1 MAFRLI
7 PMRTVNA
14 EWHHKFA
21 WIALFLSFLAYPI
34 LLIRYSNANTAA
46 FDEGEHIAAGYR
58 YWECGDYG
66 INPEHPPLL
75 KLIAVFPVRHWQI
88 GDFGAPCGAKATSN
102 FELVGDGFR
111 LVNSEHSDDLLR
123 RARLATIVFPLLL
136 LLTVFFFTRALFG
149 PLAAGIGVLLT
160 LFEPNLTAFGPLVL
174 TDAAVASTTLL
185 AVALA
190 WSYAR
195 KPTGLRLLLL
205 GLALGLALAS
215 KHSAAIVPFI
225 LLAEFGVDSWVRRG
239 DPMRPTLTKLALG
252 WIAACMIAVIVL
264 WGTYQFRFNA
274 LPGTH
279 PAELAI
285 ANELQAAR
293 ETNSLAGRVVLVAAR
308 HHLLPESYLAG
319 LAFVRTHAT
328 RSAYFF
334 GKELAQGVWY
344 YFPVALTIKTT
355 LPLLLFLVLSLASRD
370 LWRCYRSELIWIW
383 LPVIFFLL
391 GALTGKIN
399 IGIRHVLPIYPFLI
413 IVASAAAAWWAQ
425 RSRAA
430 TIPVVVLLVWHAA
443 SYARSFPNEVGYAN
457 EAWGGPRQLHRYLGD
472 SNVDVG
478 QSLYRVKKYI
488 AAHHI
493 ENCWIAWFG
502 MREPSAVG
510 VPCRP
515 LPRPAF
521 LEVSDRSLQPIM
533 SDRFSGDV
541 FVSTTLTNYD
551 IFPDVAFR
559 HVTPTDLVD
568 GSTLV
573 FHGNFDMPQIAAER
587 RIARGWWY
595 LIHGQPQQAVPELTA
610 AARHAQSPGIAHS
623 LLGWALQAS
632 GQLDEA
638 RLAYEQAGQDFAG
651 RPADE
656 SARRSALQAAEEL
669 RKQLGKD

>member
-1 MAFRLI
+1 MN
-7 PMRTVNA
+7 PN
-14 EWHHKFA
+14 WHHKYA

-46 FDEGEHIAAGYR
+46 FDEGEHIVAGYR
-58 YWECGDYG
+58 YWQCGDYG

-75 KLIAVFPVRHWQI
+75 KLIAAFPVRHWQI
-88 GDFGAPCGAKATSN
+88 GELGAPCGAKAASN

-111 LVNSEHSDDLLR
+111 LINSEHSDEILR
-123 RARLATIVFPLLL
+123 RARLATLVFPLLL

-149 PLAAGIGVLLT
+149 PLAAGIAALLT

-174 TDAAVASTTLL
+174 TDAAVATTTLL
-185 AVALA
+185 AVAVA

-195 KPTGLRLLLL
+195 KPSVLRLLLL
-205 GLALGLALAS
+205 GLALGLALGS
-215 KHSAAIVPFI
+215 KHSAAIVPSV
-225 LLAEFGVDSWVRRG
+225 LLLEFCLDYWVRRQ

-252 WIAACMIAVIVL
+252 WIAACLLAVTVL

-274 LPGTH
+274 LPGVH
-279 PAELAI
+279 PADLAI
-285 ANELQAAR
+285 ANQLADTGEANSLSGRLVLAAAR
-293 ETNSLAGRVVLVAAR
+293 N
-308 HHLLPESYLAG
+308 HLLPESYLAG
-319 LAFVRTHAT
+319 LVFVRTHAT

-355 LPLLLFLVLSLASRD
+355 LPLLILLLLCLASRG
-370 LWRCYRSELIWIW
+370 LWRVRRSELIWIW
-383 LPVIFFLL
+383 LPVIVFLL
-391 GALTGKIN
+391 GAMTAKIN

-413 IVASAAAAWWAQ
+413 ILASATAAWWAQ
-425 RSRAA
+425 RSRTAVVA
-430 TIPVVVLLVWHAA
+430 VVVLLTWHAA

-478 QSLYRVKKYI
+478 QSLYRVRDYI

-502 MREPSAVG
+502 MRQPEAVG
-510 VPCRP
+510 IPCRP

-521 LEVSDRSLQPIM
+521 LEASGKSLQPVM
-533 SDRFSGDV
+533 PDSLSGDI
-541 FVSTTLTNYD
+541 FVSATLTDYD
-551 IFPDVAFR
+551 IFPYVAFR
-559 HVTPTDLVD
+559 QMTPDDAVD

-587 RIARGWWY
+587 RTSRGWWY
-595 LIHGQPQQAVPELTA
+595 LIHGEPKQAIPELTA
-610 AARHAQSPGIAHS
+610 AAQQAQSPGIAHS
-623 LLGWALQAS
+623 LLAWALQAS
-632 GQLDEA
+632 GRLDEA
-638 RLAYEQAGQDFAG
+638 RTAYELAAQDFAG

-656 SARRSALQAAEEL
+656 PARRSALQSAQEL
-669 RKQLGKD
+669 RKQLGKN

>member
-1 MAFRLI
+1 
-7 PMRTVNA
+7 MRTVHA

-58 YWECGDYG
+58 YWQCGDYG

-75 KLIAVFPVRHWQI
+75 KLITAFPIRHWQI
-88 GDFGAPCGAKATSN
+88 GELGAPCGAKATSN

-111 LVNSEHSDDLLR
+111 LINSEHSDEILR
-123 RARLATIVFPLLL
+123 RARRATLVFPVLL
-136 LLTVFFFTRALFG
+136 LLTVFFFTKALFG
-149 PLAAGIGVLLT
+149 PLTAGIAALLT
-160 LFEPNLTAFGPLVL
+160 LFEPNLTAFGPLAL
-174 TDAAVASTTLL
+174 TDAAIATTTLL
-185 AVALA
+185 AVAVA

-195 KPTGLRLLLL
+195 KPSILRLFVL
-205 GLALGLALAS
+205 GVALGLALAS

-225 LLAEFGVDSWVRRG
+225 LLVEFGVDSWVRRG

-252 WIAACMIAVIVL
+252 WIGACMIAVIVL

-279 PAELAI
+279 PADLAI
-285 ANELQAAR
+285 ANELQAAG
-293 ETNSLAGRVVLVAAR
+293 ETNSLAGRVVLAAAR

-319 LAFVRTHAT
+319 LVFVRTHAT

-344 YFPVALTIKTT
+344 YFPVALAIKTT
-355 LPLLLFLVLSLASRD
+355 LPLLILIVLSLASRD
-370 LWRCYRSELIWIW
+370 LWRRYRSELIWIW

-391 GALTGKIN
+391 GALTAKIN
-399 IGIRHVLPIYPFLI
+399 IGIRHVLPVYPFLI
-413 IVASAAAAWWAQ
+413 ILASAAAAWWAQ

-430 TIPVVVLLVWHAA
+430 TIAVVVLLVWHAA

-457 EAWGGPRQLHRYLGD
+457 EAWGGPCQLHRYLGD

-478 QSLYRVKKYI
+478 QSLYRVREYI

-493 ENCWIAWFG
+493 EDCWIAWFG

-510 VPCRP
+510 IPCRP

-521 LEVSDRSLQPIM
+521 LEVSGNSLQPIVPNN
-533 SDRFSGDV
+533 FSGILL
-541 FVSTTLTNYD
+541 VSTTLTEFD
-551 IFPDVAFR
+551 IFPYVSLR
-559 HVTPTDLVD
+559 QMTPTDVVD
-568 GSTLV
+568 GSTLL
-573 FHGNFDMPQIAAER
+573 FHGNFDLPQIAAER

-595 LIHGQPQQAVPELTA
+595 LIHGEPEQAVPELA
-610 AARHAQSPGIAHS
+610 AAAQHAQSPGIAHS
-623 LLGWALQAS
+623 LLAWALQAS
-632 GQLDEA
+632 GRLDEA
-638 RLAYEQAGQDFAG
+638 RIAYEQAAQDFAG
-651 RPADE
+651 RPSDE
-656 SARRSALQAAEEL
+656 LARRSALQAAEAL
-669 RKQLGKD
+669 RKPVGKN